1 MEPFCVIDF
10 LNPFMPDVEIWSN
23 AARLLK
29 QRREHR
35 KAFKNM
41 FGNFSIMDGMVE

>member
-10 LNPFMPDVEIWSN
+10 LNPFMPDVEMV
-23 AARLLK
+23 K
-29 QRREHR
+29 YR
-35 KAFKNM
+35 KTFKTTVWTPQGFKNM